1 MKIVINFAHIIINKS
16 SMKKEFIKECNTC
29 CGSGTIAA
37 NDSWDECPSY
47 DYSVTCEECHGEGH
61 IEDEEAIIQVECR
74 IEDVEYMIDGMLT
87 RIRLTSDTLKDLSK
101 GMFYELL
108 PKYKN
113 KLNTQARGLARLE
126 SYLVNLK
133 NQLA

>member
-1 MKIVINFAHIIINKS
+1 
-16 SMKKEFIKECNTC
+16 
-29 CGSGTIAA
+29 
-37 NDSWDECPSY
+37 
-47 DYSVTCEECHGEGH
+47 
-61 IEDEEAIIQVECR
+61 
-74 IEDVEYMIDGMLT
+74 MIDGMLT

-113 KLNTQARGLARLE
+113 TLNTQARGLARLE